1 MFFGKAKTHLLKN
14 AEILHS
20 AASGEIPTKLTNTT
34 ETFKITQCKGVKLE
48 EKRTF
53 GLTDLL
59 FLHASQIRV
68 FHLPRLIPT
77 QQWELLLKNLF
88 LSLTAQTF
96 NASFSNLPPK
106 LLPV

>member
-20 AASGEIPTKLTNTT
+20 ATSGEIPTKLTNTT

-48 EKRTF
+48 GKRTF

-59 FLHASQIRV
+59 FLHASQIKERV
-68 FHLPRLIPT
+68 FHLPRLISYIAVGTDAQEFISVTDCP
-77 QQWELLLKNLF
+77 EL
-88 LSLTAQTF
+88 
-96 NASFSNLPPK
+96 
-106 LLPV
+106 